1 MDDFEELLKEKSYLI
16 KSAIKK
22 LNIYKDYEEF
32 YHLGTIALFL
42 ATKEYD
48 ENKDNLNNFDVF
60 AYYRI
65 LNYLRNELTMLTRY
79 DKIEMCMDLYEN
91 DYLAPV
97 IEADLIERIEFEDLL
112 QYLPDQQKRILEY
125 KKSGYK
131 NDEICLLMNLSL
143 EQVKYQTKLAFRTLR
158 DILSKIKNN

>member
-16 KSAIKK
+16 KTAIKK
-22 LNIYKDYEEF
+22 LNIYKDYNEF

-42 ATKEYD
+42 ASKEYD

-65 LNYLRNELTMLTRY
+65 LNYLRNELTILTKY

-91 DYLAPV
+91 EYLAPT
-97 IEADLIERIEFEDLL
+97 IETDLIERIEFEDLL
-112 QYLPDQQKRILEY
+112 KYLPETQRKILEY
-125 KKSGYK
+125 KKQGYK
-131 NDEICLLMNLSL
+131 NEEICLLMDLTL